1 MEQVPC
7 PAVSG
12 VLHVHVADDLIID
25 GGTWELAETEDRHR
39 IARITPP
46 TTPMFQQVV
55 EYLET
60 KPAPKAGKFRRDAE
74 SRAAVAV
81 CLRWGSY
88 FAVLVDPSRRAASDI
103 EDDGT
108 SHIADDEMARLNVEI
123 SAGIAWWIRLSGSD
137 EPRYWDLVHRA
148 LAYLST
154 GPKSVRPL
162 EAANGLLACATEEMA
177 RHVCSSW
184 PADRLNQAL
193 ALAKDH
199 AVRIVANAIT
209 LHAWRNGPVEDVHAG
224 WAEGFEV
231 GTRRVLP
238 KAEKAIIRQA
248 QGGLYTGLKAV
259 DLLKYGG
266 AWPPPAER
274 AIPFLHPLIG
284 PSRWS
289 YTEQSRAVGLSLRQG
304 VPRNS

>member
-1 MEQVPC
+1 MLRVQ
-7 PAVSG
+7 
-12 VLHVHVADDLIID
+12 VADDLILD
-25 GGTWELAETEDRHR
+25 GGTWERAESNERR
-39 IARITPP
+39 SIAKITPP
-46 TTPMFQQVV
+46 STPMFKQVV

-60 KPAPKAGKFRRDAE
+60 KPVPSGGRFRRAEE

-88 FAVLVDPSRRAASDI
+88 FAVLADPSRHAAPDI
-103 EDDGT
+103 EDDRT
-108 SHIADDEMARLNVEI
+108 SQIADDEMARLNVEI
-123 SAGIAWWIRLSGSD
+123 SAGIAWWINLSGSD
-137 EPRYWDLVHRA
+137 ERRYRDLVHRA

-154 GPKSVRPL
+154 GCKTVRPL
-162 EAANGLLACATEEMA
+162 ESANCLLACATVEMA
-177 RHVCSSW
+177 SHVCSSW
-184 PADRLNQAL
+184 PGDRLHQAL
-193 ALAKDH
+193 DLAGNH

-209 LHAWRNGPVEDVHAG
+209 LHAWRNVPVENLHAG
-224 WAEGFEV
+224 SAVGFEV

-248 QGGLYTGLKAV
+248 QSGLYTGLKAV
-259 DLLKYGG
+259 DFLKYGG

-274 AIPFLHPLIG
+274 VIPFLHPLIG

-289 YTEQSRAVGLSLRQG
+289 YTEQNRAVKLFLRQG